1 MKQSPLWLCLCLL
14 LFGCAVSPVVEAPEA
29 SESPA
34 PTAFMTAA
42 PSPAVVELQPSFAVT
57 EPPFTAIPTPS
68 PTPTP
73 TPEPTPTPTPT
84 PDPYRAETVKTY
96 KKSDDFWYCP
106 LTEATKARIIG
117 TTFPEDPKDCPIK
130 ISDLRY
136 VRLLYT
142 DFDGVTHTG
151 EMIVHRK
158 VADDVLDIFYQLY
171 IAQYPLTEAT
181 KARIIGTTFP
191 EDPKDCPIKI
201 SDLRYVRLLYTDF
214 DGVTHT
220 GEMIVHRKVADDVL
234 DIFYQLYIA
243 QYPLT
248 SVKLLDDY
256 NEPFSDGTSM
266 IENNTSA
273 FCCRLVTGTHHFS
286 KHSYGVAIDVNPALN
301 PYIRPD
307 GSFAP
312 ENSAPYLDRTLGLP
326 GMIDEKDLCYK
337 LFTKHGWKW
346 GGHFKGETDYQHFY
360 KVLK

>member
-1 MKQSPLWLCLCLL
+1 MKHSSLWLCLCLL
-14 LFGCAVSPVVEAPEA
+14 LFGCAVSPIVEAPEA
-29 SESPA
+29 PESPA

-142 DFDGVTHTG
+142 DFD
-151 EMIVHRK
+151 
-158 VADDVLDIFYQLY
+158 
-171 IAQYPLTEAT
+171 
-181 KARIIGTTFP
+181 
-191 EDPKDCPIKI
+191 C
-201 SDLRYVRLLYTDF
+201 
-214 DGVTHT
+214 VTHT

-337 LFTKHGWKW
+337 LFIKHGWKW

-360 KVLK
+360 KVLN

>member
-1 MKQSPLWLCLCLL
+1 MKHPVLWLCLCLL

-171 IAQYPLTEAT
+171 IAQYPLT
-181 KARIIGTTFP
+181 
-191 EDPKDCPIKI
+191 
-201 SDLRYVRLLYTDF
+201 
-214 DGVTHT
+214 
-220 GEMIVHRKVADDVL
+220 
-234 DIFYQLYIA
+234 
-243 QYPLT
+243 

-301 PYIRPD
+301 PYIHPD

-360 KVLK
+360 KVLN

>member
-1 MKQSPLWLCLCLL
+1 MKRVLLPALGLLLL
-14 LFGCAVSPVVEAPEA
+14 LFGCAVSPTALAPA
-29 SESPA
+29 NDVPR
-34 PTAFMTAA
+34 PTAA
-42 PSPAVVELQPSFAVT
+42 PIVTTAPVVVEFALAFTQT
-57 EPPFTAIPTPS
+57 EPPFTAIPVPTPT
-68 PTPTP
+68 PTPTPVPTP

-84 PDPYRAETVKTY
+84 PDPYRGEKVKTY
-96 KKSDDFWYCP
+96 KKSEDFWYCE
-106 LTEATKARIIG
+106 LTDATKTRIIG

-130 ISDLRY
+130 ITDLRY

-142 DFDGVTHTG
+142 DFEGETHTG

-171 IAQYPLTEAT
+171 QA
-181 KARIIGTTFP
+181 K
-191 EDPKDCPIKI
+191 
-201 SDLRYVRLLYTDF
+201 
-214 DGVTHT
+214 
-220 GEMIVHRKVADDVL
+220 
-234 DIFYQLYIA
+234 
-243 QYPLT
+243 YPLT

-256 NEPFSDGTSM
+256 NEPFTDGTSM
-266 IENNTSA
+266 RENNTSG

-312 ENSAPYLDRTLGLP
+312 ENSEPYLDRTLGLP